1 MSEKERNEHL
11 LGRWPRKCRNCG
23 KSFFANDDWAYQI
36 KKGPKDRKFF
46 CRYNCKRAYEKEE
59 EERKS
64 DRALGKKHSKWE
76 G

>member
-1 MSEKERNEHL
+1 MKEEHKEHL

-23 KSFFANDDWAYQI
+23 KSFFANDDWVYKI
-36 KKGPKDRKFF
+36 KRGPKDAKWF
-46 CRYNCKRAYEKEE
+46 CRYNCMQAYKKQEE
-59 EERKS
+59 EKKS